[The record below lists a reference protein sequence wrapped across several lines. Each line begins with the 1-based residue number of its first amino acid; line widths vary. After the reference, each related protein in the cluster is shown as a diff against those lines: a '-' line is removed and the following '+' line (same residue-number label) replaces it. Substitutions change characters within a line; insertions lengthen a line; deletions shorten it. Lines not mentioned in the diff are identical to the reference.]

1 MRRILSLLALALLS
15 VAPAHA
21 AGGSVRSV
29 LLTRFVGVPADSSA
43 RQVFM
48 DAFRAELDAEVWA
61 CEKRAGDAWVAAE
74 SRTNFFRLVD
84 AAPADQAWS
93 LELSIRL
100 PPEVRVRRKA
110 PPGSKLPPPRAR
122 VSQVRSSRGLIIAAT
137 AVEPRIESGGK
148 VAAEPVLFAVYFA
161 DARRVV
167 VPSPRLPAGG
177 YAYPWA
183 DAGRVVARAA
193 LEALHRANGGL
204 ARDERAALAPATRV
218 EAAGADATP

>member
-21 AGGSVRSV
+21 ASESVRSV
-29 LLTRFVGVPADSSA
+29 LLTRFVGAPADSSA
-43 RQVFM
+43 RGVLMQ
-48 DAFRAELDAEVWA
+48 AFRAEMDAETWA
-61 CEKRAGDAWVAAE
+61 YEKLAGETWGGADD
-74 SRTNFFRLVD
+74 RTNFFRLVD

-93 LELSIRL
+93 LELSIRV
-100 PPEVRVRRKA
+100 PPEVRVQRKA
-110 PPGSKLPPPRAR
+110 PADPKLPPPRAR
-122 VSQVRSSRGLIIAAT
+122 VSQVRSSRGLTIAVT
-137 AVEPRIESGGK
+137 AVAPKVESGGD
-148 VAAEPVLFAVYFA
+148 VAAEPVLFSVYFA

-193 LEALHRANGGL
+193 LEALHRASGGL

-218 EAAGADATP
+218 ETTGAHATP